1 MYRFTRGRWIGILK
15 KKCSC
20 LSHLT
25 EWRLLTRIDTM
36 PRVLMHQ
43 GGSQTEGIGILTSDV
58 RKEITSEVT
67 IHWIAPSIR
76 FTNHASTGAIR

>member
-43 GGSQTEGIGILTSDV
+43 VGSQTEGDWDFNLRRPQGNNL
-58 RKEITSEVT
+58 
-67 IHWIAPSIR
+67 
-76 FTNHASTGAIR
+76 